1 MQPATTAK
9 KPRNQAV
16 SDRFRAGLTYW
27 ERIKD
32 DHKIDNA
39 TGCGGIL
46 MNVIEPLGLRR
57 WKSPCTRYRRRVEA
71 MAHSPCR
78 LL

>member
-1 MQPATTAK
+1 MQTATTAK
-9 KPRNQAV
+9 KPGNQAV
-16 SDRFRAGLTYW
+16 SDRFWAGLTYW

-46 MNVIEPLGLRR
+46 MNVI
-57 WKSPCTRYRRRVEA
+57 SP
-71 MAHSPCR
+71 
-78 LL
+78 